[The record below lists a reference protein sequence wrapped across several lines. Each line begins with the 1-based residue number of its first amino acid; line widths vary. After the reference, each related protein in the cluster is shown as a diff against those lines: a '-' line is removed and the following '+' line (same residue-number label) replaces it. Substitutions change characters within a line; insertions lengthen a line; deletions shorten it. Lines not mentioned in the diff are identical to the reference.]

1 MNRREQIRGIVA
13 RALAEAGDERA
24 FADADSLVVSGRL
37 SSLDL
42 VDILAALETA
52 FGFEIDADDFDPI
65 RFDTVDSIDELLSEV
80 ARP

>member
-1 MNRREQIRGIVA
+1 MTSREQVRGIVA
-13 RALAEAGDERA
+13 RALAAAGDQRP
-24 FADADSLVVSGRL
+24 FADADSLVVSGRV

-42 VDILAALETA
+42 VDILAALETT

-65 RFDTVDSIDELLSEV
+65 RFDSVDSIEELLAEI